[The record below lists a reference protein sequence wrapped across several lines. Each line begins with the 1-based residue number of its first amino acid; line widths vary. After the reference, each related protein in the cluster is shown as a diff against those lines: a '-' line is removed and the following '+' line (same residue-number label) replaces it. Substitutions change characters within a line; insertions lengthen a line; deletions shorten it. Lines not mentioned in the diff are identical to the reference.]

1 VGSWVN
7 VGADIYDRSLAAM
20 NDLIGRVVRA
30 ERMSGVKESG
40 ALKSVRDEYLNVSA
54 PGGKRYDEAHE
65 ILVRFV
71 RVAQDYY
78 ERARSNVTFARQWTR
93 YEDQKLRKPVAR
105 LVQLQ
110 GESHKWLALRRLQGP
125 RSGFVQLPNGQT
137 VQLMDW
143 GHSPLYDAVTL
154 DFFAKN
160 PVPVAHDVLV
170 AAGVIRR

>member
-1 VGSWVN
+1 
-7 VGADIYDRSLAAM
+7 M

-93 YEDQKLRKPVAR
+93 YEDQKLRKPVSR

-125 RSGFVQLPNGQT
+125 SGPMQSYKHF
-137 VQLMDW
+137 
-143 GHSPLYDAVTL
+143 GHQPLYDAVTL

>member
-1 VGSWVN
+1 MN

-20 NDLIGRVVRA
+20 NDLIGRVARA

-40 ALKSVRDEYLNVSA
+40 LLKLVRDEYLNVSA

-65 ILVRFV
+65 ILTRFV
-71 RVAQDYY
+71 SIAQRYY
-78 ERARSNVTFARQWTR
+78 DRARSNITLTRRWTR

-125 RSGFVQLPNGQT
+125 SGPMQSYTDFGRRGPRG
-137 VQLMDW
+137 
-143 GHSPLYDAVTL
+143 GHQPLYDAVTF
-154 DFFAKN
+154 DSFAKN
-160 PVPVAHDVLV
+160 PVPAAHDVLV